1 MDAADLKRL
10 KAAGMVREGRTVGE
24 ALKCS
29 HCWGTKKVVVAS
41 VYGHPTEWGPCPRCT
56 EQEAAPRVGE
66 VVYVLPW
73 PPSVNEYLRFGI
85 LPAGK
90 GKRPYLTPGGKL
102 CDGYIKPFHTQKS
115 ADFRKAAIAAIG
127 YVTPIRGDVEAEVI
141 AYPPSRHRRDLDNL
155 LKCTLDALQHAGA
168 LLDDTQIRRLSISWG
183 PRKPGGAI
191 EVRLTP
197 IPEAKPDLFE
207 GR

>member
-1 MDAADLKRL
+1 MPDDGYQRL
-10 KAAGMVREGRTVGE
+10 KAAGMVGEGRTVGE
-24 ALKCS
+24 ALAR
-29 HCWGTKKVVVAS
+29 VA
-41 VYGHPTEWGPCPRCT
+41 ER
-56 EQEAAPRVGE
+56 EAAPRATEGAT
-66 VVYVLPW
+66 YVLPW

-85 LPAGK
+85 LPNGK
-90 GKRPYLTPGGKL
+90 GKKPYLTPGGKL
-102 CDGYIKPFHTQKS
+102 CDGYIKPFLTQK
-115 ADFRKAAIAAIG
+115 AAEFRAAAIAAIG
-127 YVTPIRGDVEAEVI
+127 FVKPMFGDVMAEVV

-155 LKCTLDALQHAGA
+155 LKCTLDALQHAKA

-197 IPEAKPDLFE
+197 MPEAPGLFE

>member
-24 ALKCS
+24 AL
-29 HCWGTKKVVVAS
+29 A
-41 VYGHPTEWGPCPRCT
+41 RAA
-56 EQEAAPRVGE
+56 EQEAAPRAAEGAT
-66 VVYVLPW
+66 YILPW
-73 PPSVNEYLRFGI
+73 PVSVNSYTRHAI
-85 LPAGK
+85 LPIK
-90 GKRPYLTPGGKL
+90 GKTPYIAKSGRSYKL
-102 CDGYIKPFHTQKS
+102 CDGFISRFLTQD
-115 ADFRKAAIAAIG
+115 AIDFRNAAIAAIG
-127 YVTPIRGDVEAEVI
+127 LVKPMFGAIAAEII
-141 AYPPSRHRRDLDNL
+141 AYPPNRLRRDLDNL
-155 LKCTLDALQHAGA
+155 LKSTLDAMQNAGVFR
-168 LLDDTQIRRLSISWG
+168 DDTQIRRLSIEWG

>member
-1 MDAADLKRL
+1 MTDDGYQRL
-10 KAAGMVREGRTVGE
+10 KAAGLVKEGRTVGE
-24 ALKCS
+24 ALAR
-29 HCWGTKKVVVAS
+29 VA
-41 VYGHPTEWGPCPRCT
+41 
-56 EQEAAPRVGE
+56 EQEAAPRVAEGAT
-66 VVYVLPW
+66 YVLPW

-115 ADFRKAAIAAIG
+115 VEFRKAAVAAIG
-127 YVTPIRGDVEAEVI
+127 FVKPMFGSLAAEII

-183 PRKPGGAI
+183 PRKSGGAI
-191 EVRLTP
+191 EVRLTTM
-197 IPEAKPDLFE
+197 PEATGLFE
-207 GR
+207 DR

>member
-24 ALKCS
+24 ALAR
-29 HCWGTKKVVVAS
+29 VA
-41 VYGHPTEWGPCPRCT
+41 
-56 EQEAAPRVGE
+56 EQEAAPHAAEGAT
-66 VVYVLPW
+66 YVLPW
-73 PPSVNEYLRFGI
+73 PPSVNHYLLFRI
-85 LPAGK
+85 LPSGK
-90 GKRPYLTPGGKL
+90 GKKPYLTPGGQL
-102 CDGYIKPFHTQKS
+102 RDGYIKPVHTQKA

-127 YVTPIRGDVEAEVI
+127 FVKPLCGPVEAQVI
-141 AYPPSRHRRDLDNL
+141 AYPPNKHRRDLDNL

-183 PRKPGGAI
+183 KKVRGGAI

-197 IPEAKPDLFE
+197 MPQPHSLFE
-207 GR
+207 DRS